1 MTDTKNNSQKITVL
15 GLGAM
20 GSRMAGRLIDAGH
33 AVTVWN
39 RTPSAAE
46 ALVAVGARRAD
57 SPKEA
62 AADADVV
69 LAMVRDD
76 EASHEVWLGQDGAG
90 QALKP
95 GALAIDSSTL
105 SPAAVHKLA
114 AELNSKAA
122 FVEAPVVGSRPQ
134 AEAGQLICLTGGQRD
149 DVERARSVLEA
160 FAVRV
165 SYLGE
170 HGHGALAKL
179 AVNAF
184 FANQIT
190 AAAEAASF
198 LRTAGIEDE
207 RWLDLFSNLPV
218 VPAPIAGAMKG
229 MALGQ
234 FAPMFPIELVE
245 KDLRYFRETADIHNA
260 KAPVAAT
267 VQGLFARAVDAGYGN
282 DNIHGIL
289 KTYSP
294 S

>member
-1 MTDTKNNSQKITVL
+1 MTDTKNSPQKITVL

-20 GSRMAGRLIDAGH
+20 GSRMAGRLIKAGH
-33 AVTVWN
+33 TVTVWN
-39 RTPSAAE
+39 RTPSAAD
-46 ALVAVGARRAD
+46 ALVNLGARRAET
-57 SPKEA
+57 PREA

-76 EASHEVWLGQDGAG
+76 EASQEVWLGRDGAARG
-90 QALKP
+90 LKP
-95 GALAIDSSTL
+95 EALAIDSSTL
-105 SPAAVHKLA
+105 SPAAVRKLA
-114 AELNSKAA
+114 EELSGKAA

-134 AEAGQLICLTGGQRD
+134 AEAGQLICLAGGQRD
-149 DVERARSVLEA
+149 DVERARGVLEA
-160 FAVRV
+160 FAGRV

-184 FANQIT
+184 FANQVT
-190 AAAEAASF
+190 AAAEAANF

-245 KDLRYFRETADIHNA
+245 KDLRYFRETAHRHDA
-260 KAPVAAT
+260 QAPVAET
-267 VQGLFARAVDAGYGN
+267 VQGLFASAVAAGNGN
-282 DNIHGIL
+282 DNIHGIC
-289 KTYSP
+289 KTFQ
-294 S
+294 